1 MNLYNHNTLGSQEK
15 PLISNLQF
23 KQIHESLQRG
33 IKTMYEDAQKYYS
46 FESFQ
51 KQVLE
56 QEYQK
61 LKK

>member
-1 MNLYNHNTLGSQEK
+1 M
-15 PLISNLQF
+15 
-23 KQIHESLQRG
+23 IHESLQRG
-33 IKTMYEDAQKYYS
+33 EVKMYEDFKERFS